1 MVTPPTLIITI
12 NLQQPS
18 NVTGNHISCLSYHH
32 IIITYRFPSTSPSFS
47 ASLSLAPF
55 SFSAMIL
62 LPTLQ
67 IKLTVGKE
75 LLRCSSHCQHT
86 HIVPSHLL
94 SQMNYSWLYCVL
106 LSSLSP
112 MITSWILPSFQHHE
126 LSTKQ
131 FLFWKETLPWPYFSS
146 SFFPI
151 FSLSLT
157 ANCSKK
163 SCLYLEYP
171 IYTLPCSF
179 KSTLIRISYPPLH
192 QNFSLKSPLIFT
204 LLKSMANS

>member
-12 NLQQPS
+12 NLQQPL
-18 NVTGNHISCLSYHH
+18 NVTGNHISYLSYYH
-32 IIITYRFPSTSPSFS
+32 IIIPHSFPSPSPSFS

-55 SFSAMIL
+55 SFSAMTL

-75 LLRCSSHCQHT
+75 LLRSSSHCQHT

-94 SQMNYSWLYCVL
+94 SQINYSWLYCAL

-112 MITSWILPSFQHHE
+112 MLTSWILPSFQHHE

-131 FLFWKETLPWPYFSS
+131 LLFWEETLSWPYFSS
-146 SFFPI
+146 SCFPI
-151 FSLSLT
+151 SSLSVT

-163 SCLYLEYP
+163 NCLYLEYQ

-192 QNFSLKSPLIFT
+192 QNCSY
-204 LLKSMANS
+204 